1 MNSPRRRSTATS
13 ARNSSG
19 RQFNSPFSVPFLHS
33 LLKCHPV
40 KGVHTKE
47 EYVTL
52 LGRLD
57 RCLPSSALGG
67 TRRWLGGRRHR
78 RNGRQ
83 GRLGGWAHRHARPPS
98 SALCVHRGQTRRG
111 QGRRRQCTHRCGS
124 SDFVRCRTNEGG
136 RACLCGIRL
145 HLPCPPALLCP
156 LQIRNAPAGAK
167 GAKLKLR
174 LKYSS

>member
-19 RQFNSPFSVPFLHS
+19 RQFNRIIFSVPFLHF

-40 KGVHTKE
+40 KGVHTEE
-47 EYVTL
+47 EYVSL

-98 SALCVHRGQTRRG
+98 SAV
-111 QGRRRQCTHRCGS
+111 GRTANTCAVAS
-124 SDFVRCRTNEGG
+124 SF
-136 RACLCGIRL
+136 I
-145 HLPCPPALLCP
+145 CPADTKP
-156 LQIRNAPAGAK
+156 
-167 GAKLKLR
+167 AKLKPR
-174 LKYSS
+174 LNAQSLVHMYRVL